1 MKYIN
6 GLIFPWYKLLYRPPP
21 TLLKSSL
28 IYQNTTFGPSESIRR
43 YDSIDFLLSETIYQ
57 TIYFRDWTIQKTH
70 SATVFPWFLHTIFFF
85 QQSHATIIGENIE
98 SVYYITNIKGQ
109 MKKHNN
115 PFPVGHVLLLDIDNV
130 TIVEDYNPCTKQIAQ
145 KDEKNGLIKMFYT
158 NNDTRQQFLLRNLDN
173 I

>member
-1 MKYIN
+1 
-6 GLIFPWYKLLYRPPP
+6 
-21 TLLKSSL
+21 
-28 IYQNTTFGPSESIRR
+28 
-43 YDSIDFLLSETIYQ
+43 
-57 TIYFRDWTIQKTH
+57 
-70 SATVFPWFLHTIFFF
+70 
-85 QQSHATIIGENIE
+85 
-98 SVYYITNIKGQ
+98 